1 VKECVVQRWF
11 VLLCLSFV
19 VVMFFGVSASA
30 CSCEKVGSPCRA
42 LEGAS
47 AVFVGTV
54 TAIKE
59 GVRKQKP
66 DGEVD
71 FTPRLITFSVE
82 QRILGDV
89 NEEAEVATG
98 LNLNDCGFPFVR
110 RTSYLVY
117 AYSGEKDE
125 RLYTNSCTRTKRA
138 ANASED
144 FQFLRGLASSPGVNI
159 SGKVER
165 QLPYAG
171 TLGQHPNVPMEGTR
185 LTIEGAGQTKEVRT
199 DAQGRFS
206 LNSLLPGELKLKLH
220 LPDELAVYKPER
232 LLKFKG
238 GGCASEGFY
247 VVDNGRITGRVFDAE
262 GNPVTGIGVVVLG
275 TTGGSS
281 SWYAKTDE
289 EGRYK
294 IAPLPLGQ
302 YFLGVNV
309 RGLPRSIEVA
319 ELPKDY
325 VCPNCRFIV
334 EMHRAD
340 EMTGVYPRVFY
351 PGVFQT
357 SKAELISVSVGQEL
371 RDVDLRLPPRP
382 AEGVVKGR
390 VALADGSPAAGAQ
403 VTYREVTHE
412 DLIVINYGVRTDE
425 KGEFSFKVYRG
436 GRYMVQADYEPSDKK
451 YAGMLGLSEHL
462 SVTVTKPEET
472 ITLIIK
478 KFMR

>member
-1 VKECVVQRWF
+1 MTFSSVP
-11 VLLCLSFV
+11 
-19 VVMFFGVSASA
+19 ASA
-30 CSCEKVGSPCRA
+30 CSCQKVESPCRS

-59 GVRKQKP
+59 GVRKQKS

-98 LNLNDCGFPFVR
+98 LGPNDCGFSFVR

-117 AYSGEKDE
+117 AYRGENDE
-125 RLYTNSCTRTKRA
+125 GLYTSSCTRTKRA
-138 ANASED
+138 ANATED
-144 FQFLRGLASSPGVNI
+144 LQFLRGLASSPGVNI

-165 QLPYAG
+165 QLLSVG
-171 TLGQHPNVPMEGTR
+171 MTGQPPNVPMEGVL
-185 LTIEGAGQTKEVRT
+185 LTIEGAGQTKELLT

-206 LNSLLPGELKLKLH
+206 LNNLRAGELKLKLH

-232 LLKFKG
+232 LLKFRV
-238 GGCASEGFY
+238 GGCASEIFY
-247 VVDNGRITGRVFDAE
+247 VVDNTRITGRVFDAE
-262 GNPVTGIGVVVLG
+262 GNPVAGIGVVALG
-275 TTGGSS
+275 TTGWGI

-302 YFLGVNV
+302 YFLGINV

-319 ELPKDY
+319 ELPTDF
-325 VCPNCRFIV
+325 VCPNCRFFV
-334 EMHRAD
+334 EMLRAD
-340 EMTGVYPRVFY
+340 ELTSVYPRVFY
-351 PGVFQT
+351 PGVSQT
-357 SKAELISVSVGQEL
+357 SKAQLISLSVGQEL
-371 RDVDLRLPPRP
+371 RDVDLRLPPRL
-382 AEGVVKGR
+382 AQGVVKGR
-390 VALADGSPAAGAQ
+390 VLQADGSPVAGAQ
-403 VTYREVTHE
+403 VSYREVTNE
-412 DLIVINYGVRTDE
+412 DMRVLNYGVRTDE
-425 KGEFSFKVYRG
+425 KGEFSFKVHRG
-436 GRYMVQADYEPSDKK
+436 GRYVVQADHDPSDKR
-451 YAGMLGLSEHL
+451 YAEMSGLSEPL
-462 SVTVTKPEET
+462 SVTVTKPEEM